1 MNGMIQKSA
10 EHKTIQGKVN
20 PLTVYHTDAY
30 AIAVAN
36 GFEGTIEEW
45 LESLQG
51 KDGFTPLKGVD
62 YYTEAEK
69 QELIDEITAQCDELL
84 DITSSI
90 KRVVGL

>member
-1 MNGMIQKSA
+1 MSEENK
-10 EHKTIQGKVN
+10 KLQGAIN

-45 LESLQG
+45 LESLHG
-51 KDGFTPLKGVD
+51 KDGYTPVKGVD
-62 YYTEAEK
+62 YFTEADK
-69 QELIDEITAQCDELL
+69 QELIDEITADCDALL
-84 DITSSI
+84 GITSSI